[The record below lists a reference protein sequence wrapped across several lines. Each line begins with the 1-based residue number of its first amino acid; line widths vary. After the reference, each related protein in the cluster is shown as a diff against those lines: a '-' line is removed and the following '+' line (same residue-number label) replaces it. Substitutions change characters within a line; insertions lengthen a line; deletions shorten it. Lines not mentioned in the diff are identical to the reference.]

1 MLSEKRSFKKSTKH
15 NHPTPTQSVIE
26 EGHIKQYTQE
36 SNNNSIIN
44 LKIDKRIPLVKS
56 ATRKKGHSGS
66 HSDLMML
73 SNVKDT
79 IIDVVVES
87 PDKEL
92 VEENNPTEPAD
103 DSKEEHPI

>member
-1 MLSEKRSFKKSTKH
+1 MSLGGGQQEDSLLLSEKRSFKKSTKL

-44 LKIDKRIPLVKS
+44 LKIDKRIPLIKGNS
-56 ATRKKGHSGS
+56 ASRKKVHSGS
-66 HSDLMML
+66 QSDLMAH

-79 IIDVVVES
+79 IADVVNEG
-87 PDKEL
+87 
-92 VEENNPTEPAD
+92 
-103 DSKEEHPI
+103 